1 MLVFNLH
8 RRAIWSI
15 WFMAVLFMM
24 TPLTAFAAN
33 AVGKILFVHGNVEIY
48 NTTGVKRSA
57 LKDGE
62 VFKGDRVITSAAS
75 SLQIQMSDMGY
86 FAVRPNSEFVI
97 NEYIFNQ
104 SESDRVETSI
114 IRGGLRSITGAIG
127 QKNKKAFKLKTPVAT
142 IGIRGTD
149 LVAFYLSPQMASP
162 ALGQQGSYL
171 TIQSGAGVLETAAGA
186 QVVAPG
192 QAAYVASANLAPTS
206 ISQLPGIFQQP
217 TFEEIIPGVNDQQN
231 QEEAKEEPKEEEKQE
246 EEEQQEEEQKEEEQ
260 NDDESSD
267 DEGKFEFKAH
277 AYLGKGKSSYV
288 LQNYDLGDDDAT
300 NLYLPMLLVKETPY
314 EEYGA
319 SLTSLEAGFGG
330 VFRPISVL
338 EIYGNLSLRNQ
349 AVDTD
354 VNVEHTDTN
363 YDISGG
369 RFNFGAALNLSD
381 VLKVW
386 IDAKAEGYDNSSDH
400 FYDVNDLYSNYS
412 QRYNANAT
420 ADASF
425 AAMPAYSADRVQLGA
440 SLDVGPVVGVFG
452 MMSFNRSEWDAVTYD
467 GNFNFQYARQGVYMD
482 VVEGGIRLNP
492 VLIPIDFYASTI
504 FGDFGSEGDD
514 QYRYF
519 DGSVKGVKGRFVL
532 NEGGVF
538 SVFGS
543 MALLNF
549 EGNGGYYN
557 PIYSGGEPQNGSF
570 SIDNSVRQAMAGVEL
585 RFTDYLMLQG
595 FAQAAQSVDN
605 ANPDEKDRGA
615 GAFEL
620 RIRAE
625 L

>member
-1 MLVFNLH
+1 MLAYLLH
-8 RRAIWSI
+8 KRAIVTI
-15 WFMAVLFMM
+15 WLMAIFLLIFSL
-24 TPLTAFAAN
+24 PLLAAN
-33 AVGKILFVHGNVEIY
+33 GVGKILFVHGSVEIF
-48 NTTGVKRSA
+48 NATGEKRIA
-57 LKDGE
+57 LKDGD
-62 VFKGDRVITSAAS
+62 VFKGDRVVTAPAS
-75 SLQIQMSDMGY
+75 SLQIQMSDSGY

-97 NEYIFNQ
+97 NEYIYNQ
-104 SESDRVETSI
+104 SETDRVETSI

-127 QKNKKAFKLKTPVAT
+127 QKNKKAFRLKTPVAT

-231 QEEAKEEPKEEEKQE
+231 QEEAKEEPKEEEQQE
-246 EEEQQEEEQKEEEQ
+246 EEEQKEEEQKEEEQ
-260 NDDESSD
+260 NDESSD
-267 DEGKFEFKAH
+267 DEDKFEFKAH

-319 SLTSLEAGFGG
+319 GLTSIEAGVGG
-330 VFRPISVL
+330 VFRPISML
-338 EIYGNLSLRNQ
+338 EIYGNLSFRNQ

-354 VNVEHTDTN
+354 VNVEHADTD

-369 RFNFGAALNLSD
+369 RFNFGAALNASD
-381 VLKVW
+381 ILKVW
-386 IDAKAEGYDNSSDH
+386 VDVEAEGYDNSSDH
-400 FYDVNDLYSNYS
+400 FYDAYDLNVSYE
-412 QRYNANAT
+412 QRYNAYST
-420 ADASF
+420 PDPSL
-425 AAMPAYSADRVQLGA
+425 AALPAYEADRVQLGA
-440 SLDVGPVVGVFG
+440 SLDVGTLVGIYG
-452 MMSFNRSEWDAVTYD
+452 TMSFNRSEWDAVLYD
-467 GNFNFQYARQGVYMD
+467 GWNNRVEYVRQGVYTD
-482 VVEGGIRLNP
+482 LFEGGVRFNP
-492 VLIPIDFYASTI
+492 VLIPIDFYASTLV
-504 FGDFGSEGDD
+504 GDFGSEGDD
-514 QYRYF
+514 HNRYF
-519 DGSVKGVKGRFVL
+519 NGSVKGVKGRVVL
-532 NEGGVF
+532 NQDGVF
-538 SVFGS
+538 SLFGS
-543 MALLNF
+543 LALLNF
-549 EGNGGYYN
+549 EGDGGYYN
-557 PIYSGGEPQNGSF
+557 PMFSDGERSGSYA
-570 SIDNSVRQAMAGVEL
+570 IDSSVRQAMAGVEL

-605 ANPDEKDRGA
+605 INPDEKDRGA